1 MGWRWLGVLLAAG
14 ALCSCQT
21 AHVAQPL
28 TQSQDTGGSDP
39 DSQME
44 FWHQL
49 AARPVTCNDEAF
61 HAVLLYVDEKDDSAN
76 YAQRVETLRERGLLP
91 SSFAGT
97 ADEAIRRGT
106 LAVTIVKILHI
117 KGGWV
122 MHVFGPTQR
131 YAVRELIYDGLY
143 PPSSP
148 QQTFSGTEF
157 LGIMG
162 KVEDYRREHF
172 AELPETENNPGTS
185 GATTQEA
192 APAPFGH
199 GEATRP
205 IH

>member
-1 MGWRWLGVLLAAG
+1 MGWRWIGMLLVAG

-28 TQSQDTGGSDP
+28 TQVTGGNDP

-44 FWHQL
+44 FWHEL
-49 AARPVTCNDEAF
+49 ASRPVTCNDEAF
-61 HAVLLYVDEKDDSAN
+61 HALLLYLDSKDDAAN
-76 YAQRVETLRERGLLP
+76 YAQRVEALRERKLLP
-91 SSFAGT
+91 GNFAGT
-97 ADEAIRRGT
+97 SNEAIRRGT
-106 LAVTIVKILHI
+106 LAVAIVKILQI

-122 MHVFGPTQR
+122 MHVFGPTPR

-162 KVEDYRREHF
+162 KVEDYRWEHF
-172 AELPETENNPGTS
+172 AEAPETESTPGANE
-185 GATTQEA
+185 ATTQPA

-199 GEATRP
+199 GAPAHP
-205 IH
+205 IQ